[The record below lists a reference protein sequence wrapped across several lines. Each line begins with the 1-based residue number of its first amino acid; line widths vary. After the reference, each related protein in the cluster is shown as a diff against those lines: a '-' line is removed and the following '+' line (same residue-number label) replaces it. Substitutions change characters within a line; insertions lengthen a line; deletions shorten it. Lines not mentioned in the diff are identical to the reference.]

1 MVPAEHG
8 LSCRHDMFH
17 AAAFRTSAR
26 SSSSDSSISVQWSLR
41 PLKALGSIR
50 PGRLGDRAPRPLG
63 HRGIGVDAVQWRTGR
78 PCLTVIAEQIPAA
91 LHVLD
96 RLRIMRNM
104 NMAIDDWQISTNA
117 VRQAVVGSGFSAVA
131 VPASML

>member
-1 MVPAEHG
+1 
-8 LSCRHDMFH
+8 
-17 AAAFRTSAR
+17 
-26 SSSSDSSISVQWSLR
+26 
-41 PLKALGSIR
+41 
-50 PGRLGDRAPRPLG
+50 
-63 HRGIGVDAVQWRTGR
+63 
-78 PCLTVIAEQIPAA
+78 VIAEQIPAA